1 MEVPLL
7 TENDHI
13 VDNVTT
19 HGDSSSNDERILDI
33 LTMING
39 SSSSAAKQIPYE
51 WSEYSIDAFSWNF
64 VEFVATLVK
73 IVAAIVVLTLTK
85 DEQLPQKIF
94 VMLVISY
101 TCGCIATLPILGW
114 RFLQYDPS
122 VRSHRR
128 INEVMDNL
136 KMMLGYFF
144 VGWITVVLWHL
155 LNNSSSLDYTTSL
168 FWLCLAFFAIS
179 CILQVFR
186 HFYCSVMC
194 FLLPMLSR
202 FTKVLDFLEDI
213 DEKLNYIV
221 LALFVC
227 ISIFLC
233 IRKS

>member
-1 MEVPLL
+1 MEGPLL
-7 TENDHI
+7 TKSGHN
-13 VDNVTT
+13 VDDVTI
-19 HGDSSSNDERILDI
+19 HGDSSSNDEHIVDI
-33 LTMING
+33 TING
-39 SSSSAAKQIPYE
+39 NSDEQTPRE
-51 WSEYSIDAFSWNF
+51 GVQWSVQSTNRCVWIL
-64 VEFVATLVK
+64 VEFVMTLFQI

-85 DEQLPQKIF
+85 DEQLPQKIS
-94 VMLVISY
+94 VMLIISY

-114 RFLQYDPS
+114 RFLQYDRS
-122 VRSHRR
+122 VR

-179 CILQVFR
+179 CILHVFR

-213 DEKLNYIV
+213 DEKLNYIG

-233 IRKS
+233 ICKS

>member
-39 SSSSAAKQIPYE
+39 RSSSAAKQIPYE
-51 WSEYSIDAFSWNF
+51 WSEYSIDAFFWNF
-64 VEFVATLVK
+64 VEFVVTLVK

-128 INEVMDNL
+128 YKL
-136 KMMLGYFF
+136 YFF
-144 VGWITVVLWHL
+144 
-155 LNNSSSLDYTTSL
+155 L
-168 FWLCLAFFAIS
+168 F
-179 CILQVFR
+179 IL
-186 HFYCSVMC
+186 
-194 FLLPMLSR
+194 
-202 FTKVLDFLEDI
+202 
-213 DEKLNYIV
+213 
-221 LALFVC
+221 
-227 ISIFLC
+227 
-233 IRKS
+233 